1 MGQKW
6 EINVFLNSIYLMLRM
21 SMANKR
27 HIPTIILFLV
37 PLVLPLLV
45 LAQPYSSIE
54 LKKPTKYENRDLPAE
69 KTGSG
74 RIKGG
79 KKVYQNTVT
88 HFNYFFNAQNKIND
102 VLERAKSSFVEDYTQ
117 QLPFYNYTK
126 EDLYKQKE
134 QLDSVLYKCTAG
146 IVLHDL
152 RNAWVDDLYLLMG
165 QAYLYRKDYD
175 SAALVFQYLNYAF
188 APKEDG
194 YDLPIGSNSSNTNG
208 EFTVVTKESSNLWK
222 KISSTPPGRNEG
234 FLWRIRTYVEQ
245 NQLADAFGLIAILRS
260 DPNFP
265 KRLLPHLN
273 ENAAYAFYKEG
284 SLDSA
289 ATYLVKALD
298 RAVTAQDKAR
308 WQFLAG
314 QLYTETNHDSLA
326 VLAYQQSIKAT
337 TDPTLEVYARLAI
350 SALESGKKAN
360 AIQENLN
367 QLWKMA
373 KRPLYEPYRDIIYYA
388 IAQLELKQSHPDLA
402 QKALL
407 SSIAFNDNN
416 PIQKQAS
423 FLLLGD
429 LNFDRKNY
437 PDAYRFYDSL
447 QTDQLKE
454 IPKQRVLDR
463 KPSLK
468 TITENI
474 AIIQLEDSL
483 QKLALMPIDQRNAV
497 LKAKLK
503 ALRKEAGLKDLD
515 NQEPGFGG
523 GFAGGPSQDADLF
536 ATSANEFYFQNAGLK
551 SRGYSEFKA
560 KWGTR
565 PNVDNWR
572 RQSAVE
578 KSFAQKSTLNNNG
591 PISPNN
597 QTAAAPVAELT
608 MESLLAKLPLTSEQM
623 SSSYLAI
630 LKASMEN
637 AALYQLN
644 LGDYPSAIKEYRGI
658 VTQFPDVSETEKAL
672 FNLANCYD
680 RNNQPIQADSVRQL
694 LKTNFANGKYN
705 KLVQEQG
712 KPIAKDQATIT
723 YEQVYDLFLSGSFKE
738 ALQVKET
745 ADKKWGKSYWTPQ
758 QLYIEAIYYVKNRED
773 SIAINRLQEI
783 SKLFPNSPLKE
794 KANTMVDVLKRR
806 KEIETYLTDLK
817 IERPEEIAQRPIE
830 LNEVSTLKKAPA
842 PKAEITQKIAPVL
855 QVKPKTLEPTEK
867 PVIEAVA
874 PQKEDPVIK
883 AVAPPKEKPVI
894 VAVAPPK
901 VDTVRKQPNVVL
913 VDAAMQKIEPVKAA
927 PSNQFVFSAND
938 PHFVAIALDKV
949 DGIFAG
955 EAKNAFNR
963 FNREQYSNQ
972 NLAIGNESIVATL
985 QLVLVGPFANAADA
999 VAYINKAKPL
1009 AASRIVPWLAPEKY
1023 SFLILSGANLT
1034 VLKSKKD
1041 IQEYRTFLHGV
1052 FPDIF

>member
-27 HIPTIILFLV
+27 HIPSFFLFLV
-37 PLVLPLLV
+37 PLVLPLWV
-45 LAQPYSSIE
+45 MAQPYSSIE
-54 LKKPTKYENRDLPAE
+54 LKKPSKYENRDLPAE
-69 KTGSG
+69 KTKGG
-74 RIKGG
+74 KIKGG

-88 HFNYFFNAQNKIND
+88 HYNYFFNAQNKVND
-102 VLERAKSSFVEDYTQ
+102 VLERAKSSFVEDYNQ
-117 QLPFYNYTK
+117 VLPFYNYTK

-146 IVLHDL
+146 ILLHDL

-175 SAALVFQYLNYAF
+175 SAAQVFQYLNYAF

-194 YDLPIGSNSSNTNG
+194 YDMPIGSNSSNTNG
-208 EFTVVTKESSNLWK
+208 EFTVVTKENSSLWK

-234 FLWRIRTYVEQ
+234 FLWRIRTYIEQ

-273 ENAAYAFYKEG
+273 ENAAYAFYTEG
-284 SLDSA
+284 SYDSA
-289 ATYLVKALD
+289 ARYLVKALD
-298 RAVTAQDKAR
+298 RAVSAQDKAR

-314 QLYTETNHDSLA
+314 QLFTQTNKDSLA
-326 VLAYQQSIKAT
+326 VLAFQQSIKST

-388 IAQLELKQSHPDLA
+388 IAQLELKQAHPDLA

-407 SSIAFNDNN
+407 NSIAFNDNN
-416 PIQKQAS
+416 PQQKQAS
-423 FLLLGD
+423 FLLLAD
-429 LNFDRKNY
+429 LNYDRKNY

-454 IPKQRVLDR
+454 IAKQRVLDR
-463 KPSLK
+463 KPPLK
-468 TITENI
+468 IITENI

-483 QKLALMPIDQRNAV
+483 QKLALMPIDQRNAI

-536 ATSANEFYFQNAGLK
+536 ATGANEFYFQNAGLK
-551 SRGYSEFKA
+551 SRGYSEFKS

-572 RQSAVE
+572 RQAAVE
-578 KSFAQKSTLNNNG
+578 KSFAQKSAMNSNSNTAPTANN
-591 PISPNN
+591 S
-597 QTAAAPVAELT
+597 AAAPVEELT

-623 SSSYLAI
+623 SVSYLAI

-637 AALYQLN
+637 GALYQLN

-658 VTQFPDVSETEKAL
+658 VSQFPDVSETEKAL
-672 FNLANCYD
+672 FNLAICYD

-694 LKTNFANGKYN
+694 LKSNFANGKYN
-705 KLVQEQG
+705 KLVQQQG
-712 KPIAKDQATIT
+712 QPIAKDNATIA
-723 YEQVYDLFLSGSFKE
+723 YEQVYDLFLAGSFKE

-783 SKLFPNSPLKE
+783 TKLFPNSPLKE

-817 IERPEEIAQRPIE
+817 IEKPEEISGRPIE
-830 LNEVSTLKKAPA
+830 LNDVNTVKKAPT
-842 PKAEITQKIAPVL
+842 PKAEITQQVAPVL
-855 QVKPKTLEPTEK
+855 KIKPNTLEPT
-867 PVIEAVA
+867 
-874 PQKEDPVIK
+874 
-883 AVAPPKEKPVI
+883 EKPVI

-901 VDTVRKQPNVVL
+901 VDTVRKQPTIVQAPPKVDTTRKQPTIVL
-913 VDAAMQKIEPVKAA
+913 VDAPMQKLEPIKQA
-927 PSNQFVFSAND
+927 PSNQYAFNANN
-938 PHFVAIALDKV
+938 PHFVAIVLDKV

-972 NLAIGNESIVATL
+972 NLAIGNETIQANL
-985 QLVLVGPFANAADA
+985 QLILVGPFANAGDA
-999 VAYINKAKPL
+999 VGYINKTKPQ
-1009 AASRIVPWLAPEKY
+1009 AASRIVPWLAKEKY

-1041 IQEYRTFLHGV
+1041 IQEYRSFLHGV

>member
-1 MGQKW
+1 
-6 EINVFLNSIYLMLRM
+6 MLRM
-21 SMANKR
+21 SLANKR

-37 PLVLPLLV
+37 PMVLPLLV
-45 LAQPYSSIE
+45 LAQPYSSVE
-54 LKKPTKYENRDLPAE
+54 LKKPAKYENRDLPAE
-69 KTGSG
+69 KTGTG
-74 RIKGG
+74 KIKGG

-102 VLERAKSSFVEDYTQ
+102 ILERAKSSFVENYQQ

-126 EDLYKQKE
+126 EDLYKQRE

-146 IVLHDL
+146 ILLHDL

-208 EFTVVTKESSNLWK
+208 EFTVVTKENSSLLK

-234 FLWRIRTYVEQ
+234 FLWRIRTYIEQ

-273 ENAAYAFYKEG
+273 ENASYAFYKEG
-284 SLDSA
+284 SYDSA
-289 ATYLVKALD
+289 ARYLLNALD
-298 RAVTAQDKAR
+298 RAVSAQDKAR

-314 QLYTETNHDSLA
+314 QLYTQTNKDSLA
-326 VLAYQQSIKAT
+326 VLAYLQSIKST

-360 AIQENLN
+360 AIEENLN

-388 IAQLELKQSHPDLA
+388 IAQLELKQSHPDQA

-407 SSIAFNDNN
+407 NSIAFNDNN
-416 PIQKQAS
+416 PLQKQSS
-423 FLLLGD
+423 FLLLAD
-429 LNFDRKNY
+429 LNYDRRHY

-447 QTDQLKE
+447 QTDQLNE
-454 IPKQRVLDR
+454 VPKKRVLDR
-463 KPSLK
+463 KPPLK

-474 AIIQLEDSL
+474 AITQLEDSL
-483 QKLALMPIDQRNAV
+483 QKLALMPIDQRNAI

-503 ALRKEAGLKDLD
+503 ALRKEAGLKDVD

-523 GFAGGPSQDADLF
+523 GFASGPSQDADIF
-536 ATSANEFYFQNAGLK
+536 ATNANEFYFQNAGLK
-551 SRGYSEFKA
+551 SRGFAEFKA
-560 KWGTR
+560 KWGSR

-572 RQSAVE
+572 RQAAVE
-578 KSFAQKSTLNNNG
+578 KSFAQKSAMNTNVG
-591 PISPNN
+591 T
-597 QTAAAPVAELT
+597 QAPVNNPAATPAVELT

-623 SSSYLAI
+623 SASYLAI

-637 AALYQLN
+637 AVLYQLN
-644 LGDYPSAIKEYRGI
+644 LADYPSAINQYRSI
-658 VTQFPDVSETEKAL
+658 VTQFPDVSETEKAI
-672 FNLANCYD
+672 FNLAICYD

-694 LKTNFANGKYN
+694 LKTNFANGKFN
-705 KLVQEQG
+705 KLIEEQG
-712 KPIAKDQATIT
+712 KPVAKDNATMA
-723 YEQVYDLFLSGSFKE
+723 YEQVYDLFLAGSFKE

-758 QLYIEAIYYVKNRED
+758 QLYIESIYYVKNKED
-773 SIAINRLQEI
+773 SIAINRLTEI
-783 SKLFPNSPLKE
+783 TKSFPNSPLQE
-794 KANTMVDVLKRR
+794 KAYTMIDVLKRR

-817 IERPEEIAQRPIE
+817 IEKPEEIADRPIE
-830 LNEVSTLKKAPA
+830 LNDVKTVKKAPA
-842 PKAEITQKIAPVL
+842 PKAEITQQVAPVL
-855 QVKPKTLEPTEK
+855 KIKPNTLE
-867 PVIEAVA
+867 
-874 PQKEDPVIK
+874 
-883 AVAPPKEKPVI
+883 PKEKPVI

-901 VDTVRKQPNVVL
+901 VDTTRKQPNVVL
-913 VDAAMQKIEPVKAA
+913 VDAPMQKLEPVKIA
-927 PSNQFVFSAND
+927 PTNQYVFNAND
-938 PHFVAIALDKV
+938 PHFVAVILDKV

-972 NLAIGNESIVATL
+972 NLAIGNETIQANL
-985 QLVLVGPFANAADA
+985 QLVLVGPFVNAGDA
-999 VAYINKAKPL
+999 VGYINKAKPQ
-1009 AASRIVPWLAPEKY
+1009 AASRIVPWLAKEKY

-1041 IQEYRTFLHGV
+1041 IQEYRSFLHGV

>member
-1 MGQKW
+1 
-6 EINVFLNSIYLMLRM
+6 MLRM

-27 HIPTIILFLV
+27 HIPSFFLILV
-37 PLVLPLLV
+37 TLVLPFGV

-54 LKKPTKYENRDLPAE
+54 LKKPSKYENRDLPAE
-69 KTGSG
+69 KTGNGS
-74 RIKGG
+74 IKGG

-88 HFNYFFNAQNKIND
+88 HFNYFFNAQNKVNE
-102 VLERAKSSFVEDYTQ
+102 VLERAKASFVEDYTQ
-117 QLPFYNYTK
+117 VLPFYNYTK

-146 IVLHDL
+146 ILLHDL

-194 YDLPIGSNSSNTNG
+194 YDMPIGSNSSNTNG
-208 EFTVVTKESSNLWK
+208 EFTVVTKENSSLWK
-222 KISSTPPGRNEG
+222 KIISTPPGRNEG
-234 FLWRIRTYVEQ
+234 FLWRIRTYIEQ

-289 ATYLVKALD
+289 ATYLVKAWD
-298 RAVTAQDKAR
+298 RAVSAQDKAR
-308 WQFLAG
+308 WQYLAG
-314 QLYTETNHDSLA
+314 QLYTQTKHDSLA
-326 VLAYQQSIKAT
+326 VQSYLQAIKTT

-388 IAQLELKQSHPDLA
+388 IAQLELQQSHPDLA

-407 SSIAFNDNN
+407 NSIAFNDNN

-423 FLLLGD
+423 FLLLAD
-429 LNFDRKNY
+429 LNFDRRNY
-437 PDAYRFYDSL
+437 PESYRFYDSL
-447 QTDQLKE
+447 QTDQLKD

-483 QKLALMPIDQRNAV
+483 QKLALMPIDQRNAI

-503 ALRKEAGLKDLD
+503 ALRKEAGLKDLE

-536 ATSANEFYFQNAGLK
+536 ASSANEFYFQNAGLK

-560 KWGTR
+560 KWGSR
-565 PNVDNWR
+565 PNVDHWR

-578 KSFAQKSTLNNNG
+578 KSFAQKSNLTSG
-591 PISPNN
+591 PASPNN
-597 QTAAAPVAELT
+597 QAAATAVPELT

-623 SSSYLAI
+623 SASYLAI
-630 LKASMEN
+630 LKAAMEN

-644 LGDYPSAIKEYRGI
+644 LGDYPSAIKEYSGI

-672 FNLANCYD
+672 FNLAICYD
-680 RNNQPIQADSVRQL
+680 RNNQPIQADSVRKL

-705 KLVQEQG
+705 KMVEQQG
-712 KPIAKDQATIT
+712 KPKTKDNATLA
-723 YEQVYDLFLSGSFKE
+723 YEQVYDLFLAGSFKE
-738 ALQVKET
+738 ALQTKET

-773 SIAINRLQEI
+773 SVAINRLQVI
-783 SKLFPNSPLKE
+783 TQLFPNSPLKE

-817 IERPEEIAQRPIE
+817 IERPDEIAQRPIE

-855 QVKPKTLEPTEK
+855 QVKPKTIEPTEK
-867 PVIEAVA
+867 PVIAEVT
-874 PQKEDPVIK
+874 PPKEKPVIVE
-883 AVAPPKEKPVI
+883 VAPPKEKPVI
-894 VAVAPPK
+894 VAVTTPK
-901 VDTVRKQPNVVL
+901 VDTVKKQPNIVL
-913 VDAAMQKIEPVKAA
+913 VDAAMQKLEPIKQA
-927 PSNQFVFSAND
+927 PSNQYAFNTND

-972 NLAIGNESIVATL
+972 NLAIGNETILPNL
-985 QLVLVGPFANAADA
+985 QLVLVGPFANAGDA
-999 VAYINKAKPL
+999 VAYITKTKPL

-1041 IQEYRTFLHGV
+1041 IQEYRSFLHGV

>member
-1 MGQKW
+1 
-6 EINVFLNSIYLMLRM
+6 MLLM
-21 SMANKR
+21 SMANNR
-27 HIPTIILFLV
+27 HIPSFFLILVTL
-37 PLVLPLLV
+37 LLPIMV

-54 LKKPTKYENRDLPAE
+54 LKKPSKYENRDLPAE
-69 KTGSG
+69 KTGNG

-88 HFNYFFNAQNKIND
+88 HFNYFFNAQNKINE
-102 VLERAKSSFVEDYTQ
+102 VIERAKNSFIEDYSTL
-117 QLPFYNYTK
+117 LPFYNYTK

-146 IVLHDL
+146 ILLHDL

-175 SAALVFQYLNYAF
+175 SAAQVFQYLNYAF

-194 YDLPIGSNSSNTNG
+194 YDMPIGSNSSNTNG
-208 EFTVVTKESSNLWK
+208 EFTVVTKENSNLLK

-234 FLWRIRTYVEQ
+234 FLWRIRTYIEQ
-245 NQLADAFGLIAILRS
+245 NQLADAFGLLAILRS

-273 ENAAYAFYKEG
+273 ENASYAFYKEG
-284 SLDSA
+284 SYDSA
-289 ATYLVKALD
+289 ARYLVKALD
-298 RAVTAQDKAR
+298 RAVTNQDKAR
-308 WQFLAG
+308 WLFLAG
-314 QLYTETNHDSLA
+314 QLYTQTGHDSLA
-326 VLAYQQSIKAT
+326 VISYQQSIKAT
-337 TDPTLEVYARLAI
+337 TDPSLEVYARLAI
-350 SALESGKKAN
+350 SSLESGKKAN

-367 QLWKMA
+367 LLWKMA

-388 IAQLELKQSHPDLA
+388 IAKLELKISHPDLA

-407 SSIAFNDNN
+407 NSIAFNDNN
-416 PIQKQAS
+416 PVQKQAS
-423 FLLLGD
+423 FLLLAD
-429 LNFDRKNY
+429 LNFDRRHY

-468 TITENI
+468 TITDNI

-483 QKLALMPIDQRNAV
+483 QKLALMPIDQRNAI
-497 LKAKLK
+497 LKSKLK

-523 GFAGGPSQDADLF
+523 GFANGPNQDADLF
-536 ATSANEFYFQNAGLK
+536 ASGANEFYFQNAGLK
-551 SRGYSEFKA
+551 SRGFSEFKA
-560 KWGTR
+560 KWGSR

-578 KSFAQKSTLNNNG
+578 KSFAQKSALNNSGNT
-591 PISPNN
+591 SPNN
-597 QTAAAPVAELT
+597 QPAAAPVAELN
-608 MESLLAKLPLTSEQM
+608 MESLLAKLPLSSEQM
-623 SSSYLAI
+623 AKSYLAM

-637 AALYQLN
+637 ATIYQLN
-644 LGDYPSAIKEYRGI
+644 LGDYPSAIKEYSGI
-658 VTQFPDVSETEKAL
+658 VTQFPDVSDTEKAL
-672 FNLANCYD
+672 FNLAICFD
-680 RNNQPIQADSVRQL
+680 RNNQPIQADSVRRL

-705 KLVQEQG
+705 KLTEQQG
-712 KPIAKDQATIT
+712 KPLAKDNATLA
-723 YEQVYDLFLSGSFKE
+723 YEQVYDLFIAGAFKE

-758 QLYIEAIYYVKNRED
+758 QLYIEAIYYVKNNQD

-817 IERPEEIAQRPIE
+817 IERPEEISQRPIE
-830 LNEVSTLKKAPA
+830 LNEVNTLKKVPA
-842 PKAEITQKIAPVL
+842 PKAEITQKVAPVL
-855 QVKPKTLEPTEK
+855 QVKPTT
-867 PVIEAVA
+867 IE
-874 PQKEDPVIK
+874 
-883 AVAPPKEKPVI
+883 PKEKPVI
-894 VAVAPPK
+894 VALAPVK
-901 VDTVRKQPNVVL
+901 VDTVKKQPNIVL
-913 VDAAMQKIEPVKAA
+913 VDAPMQKLEPVKQA
-927 PSNQFVFSAND
+927 PSNQYAFNASD
-938 PHFVAIALDKV
+938 PHFVAIVLDKV

-972 NLAIGNESIVATL
+972 NLAIGNENILANL
-985 QLVLVGPFANAADA
+985 QLVLVGPFANAGDA
-999 VAYINKAKPL
+999 VGYVNKAKPL
-1009 AASRIVPWLAPEKY
+1009 AAARIVPWLAPEKY

>member
-1 MGQKW
+1 
-6 EINVFLNSIYLMLRM
+6 MLRM

-27 HIPTIILFLV
+27 HIPSFFLILV
-37 PLVLPLLV
+37 TLVLPFGV

-54 LKKPTKYENRDLPAE
+54 LKKPSKYENRDLPAE
-69 KTGSG
+69 KTGNG

-88 HFNYFFNAQNKIND
+88 HFNYFFNAQNKVNE
-102 VLERAKSSFVEDYTQ
+102 VLERAKASFVEDYTQ
-117 QLPFYNYTK
+117 VLPFYNYTK

-146 IVLHDL
+146 ILLHDL

-194 YDLPIGSNSSNTNG
+194 YDMPIGSNSSNTNG
-208 EFTVVTKESSNLWK
+208 EFTVVTKENSSLWK

-234 FLWRIRTYVEQ
+234 FLWRIRTYIEQ

-289 ATYLVKALD
+289 ATYLVKAWD
-298 RAVTAQDKAR
+298 RAVSAQDKAR
-308 WQFLAG
+308 WQYLAG
-314 QLYTETNHDSLA
+314 QLYTQTKHDSLA
-326 VLAYQQSIKAT
+326 VQSYLQAIKTT

-388 IAQLELKQSHPDLA
+388 IAQLELQQSHPDLA

-407 SSIAFNDNN
+407 NSIAFNDNN
-416 PIQKQAS
+416 PVQKQAS
-423 FLLLGD
+423 FLLLAD
-429 LNFDRKNY
+429 LNFDRRNY
-437 PDAYRFYDSL
+437 PESYRFYDSL
-447 QTDQLKE
+447 QTDQLKD

-483 QKLALMPIDQRNAV
+483 QKLALMPIDQRNAI

-503 ALRKEAGLKDLD
+503 ALRKEAGLKDLE

-523 GFAGGPSQDADLF
+523 GFASGPNQDADLF
-536 ATSANEFYFQNAGLK
+536 ASSANEFYFQNAGLK

-560 KWGTR
+560 KWGSR
-565 PNVDNWR
+565 PNVDHWR

-578 KSFAQKSTLNNNG
+578 KSFAQKSNLTSG
-591 PISPNN
+591 PAIPNN
-597 QTAAAPVAELT
+597 QAAATAVPELT

-623 SSSYLAI
+623 SASYLAI
-630 LKASMEN
+630 LKAAMEN

-644 LGDYPSAIKEYRGI
+644 LGDYPSAIKEYSGI

-672 FNLANCYD
+672 FNLAICYD
-680 RNNQPIQADSVRQL
+680 RNNQPIQADSVRRL

-705 KLVQEQG
+705 KMVEQQG
-712 KPIAKDQATIT
+712 KPKTKDNATLA
-723 YEQVYDLFLSGSFKE
+723 YEQVYDLFLAGSFKE
-738 ALQVKET
+738 ALQAKET

-783 SKLFPNSPLKE
+783 TQLFPNSPLKE

-817 IERPEEIAQRPIE
+817 IERPDEIAQRPIE
-830 LNEVSTLKKAPA
+830 LNEVSTLKKVPA

-855 QVKPKTLEPTEK
+855 QVKPKTIEPTEK
-867 PVIEAVA
+867 PVIVE
-874 PQKEDPVIK
+874 VI
-883 AVAPPKEKPVI
+883 PPKEKPVI

-901 VDTVRKQPNVVL
+901 VDTVKKQPNIVL
-913 VDAAMQKIEPVKAA
+913 VDAAMQKLEPIKQA
-927 PSNQFVFSAND
+927 PSNQYAFNTND

-972 NLAIGNESIVATL
+972 NLAIGNETILPNL
-985 QLVLVGPFANAADA
+985 QLVLVGPFANAGDA
-999 VAYINKAKPL
+999 VAYITKTKPL

-1041 IQEYRTFLHGV
+1041 IQEYRSFLHGV

>member
-1 MGQKW
+1 
-6 EINVFLNSIYLMLRM
+6 MLRM

-27 HIPTIILFLV
+27 HIPSFFLILFT
-37 PLVLPLLV
+37 LVLPFGV

-54 LKKPTKYENRDLPAE
+54 LKKPSKYENRDLPAE
-69 KTGSG
+69 KTGNG

-88 HFNYFFNAQNKIND
+88 HFNYFFNAQNKVNE
-102 VLERAKSSFVEDYTQ
+102 VLERAKASFVEDYTQ
-117 QLPFYNYTK
+117 VLPFYNYTK

-146 IVLHDL
+146 ILLHDL

-194 YDLPIGSNSSNTNG
+194 YDMPIGSNSSNTNG
-208 EFTVVTKESSNLWK
+208 EFTVVTKENSSLWK

-234 FLWRIRTYVEQ
+234 FLWRIRTYIEQ

-289 ATYLVKALD
+289 ATYLVKAWD
-298 RAVTAQDKAR
+298 RAVSAQDKAR
-308 WQFLAG
+308 WQYLAG
-314 QLYTETNHDSLA
+314 QLYTQTKHDSLA
-326 VLAYQQSIKAT
+326 VQSYLQAIKTT

-388 IAQLELKQSHPDLA
+388 IAQLELQQSHPDLA

-407 SSIAFNDNN
+407 NSIAFNDNN

-423 FLLLGD
+423 FLLLAD
-429 LNFDRKNY
+429 LNFDRRNY
-437 PDAYRFYDSL
+437 PESYRFYDSL
-447 QTDQLKE
+447 QTDQLKD

-483 QKLALMPIDQRNAV
+483 QKLALMPIDQRNAI

-503 ALRKEAGLKDLD
+503 ALRKEAGLKDLE

-536 ATSANEFYFQNAGLK
+536 ASSANEFYFQNAGLK

-560 KWGTR
+560 KWGSR
-565 PNVDNWR
+565 PNVDHWR

-578 KSFAQKSTLNNNG
+578 KSFAQKSNLTSG
-591 PISPNN
+591 PASPNN
-597 QTAAAPVAELT
+597 QAAATAVPELT

-623 SSSYLAI
+623 SASYLAI
-630 LKASMEN
+630 LKAAMEN

-644 LGDYPSAIKEYRGI
+644 LGDYPSAIKEYSGI

-672 FNLANCYD
+672 FNLAICYD
-680 RNNQPIQADSVRQL
+680 RNNQPIQADSVRKL

-705 KLVQEQG
+705 KMVEQQG
-712 KPIAKDQATIT
+712 KPKTKDNATLA
-723 YEQVYDLFLSGSFKE
+723 YEQVYDLFLAGSFKE
-738 ALQVKET
+738 ALQTKET

-773 SIAINRLQEI
+773 SVAINRLQEI
-783 SKLFPNSPLKE
+783 TQLFPNSPLKE

-817 IERPEEIAQRPIE
+817 IERPDEIAQRPIE

-842 PKAEITQKIAPVL
+842 PKAEITEKIAPVL
-855 QVKPKTLEPTEK
+855 QVKPKTIEPTEK
-867 PVIEAVA
+867 PVIAEVT
-874 PQKEDPVIK
+874 PPKEKPVIVE
-883 AVAPPKEKPVI
+883 VAPPKEKPVI
-894 VAVAPPK
+894 VAVTPPK
-901 VDTVRKQPNVVL
+901 VDTVKKQPNIVL
-913 VDAAMQKIEPVKAA
+913 VDAAMQKLEPIKQA
-927 PSNQFVFSAND
+927 PSNQYAFNTND

-972 NLAIGNESIVATL
+972 NLAIGNETILPNL
-985 QLVLVGPFANAADA
+985 QLVLVGPFANAGDA
-999 VAYINKAKPL
+999 VAYITKTKPL

-1041 IQEYRTFLHGV
+1041 IQEYRSFLHGV